1 MKDYYNFIFVFF
13 LCPFKNKYFS
23 RKSIKLSNLATII
36 DINGKLMER
45 IGKNF
50 TKLYSQN
57 KQKQKKQKQMYSL
70 FIILLLFYS
79 FSCWYTFYSYTFTFI
94 HQNRR

>member
-23 RKSIKLSNLATII
+23 RKSIKLSNLAT
-36 DINGKLMER
+36 KR

-94 HQNRR
+94 HQSRR